1 MSWLTPVD
9 AQATPFEAVLGLRPE
24 LLELYRAFYGQLW
37 DTAAAPPR
45 LLELCRLRIAALHGC
60 DAEAAIRQPAASV
73 TGEQVAAL
81 DRWPDAPCF
90 SEVERAALAV
100 AEKMPWQHHAIDDG
114 EVAALRAHLDDA
126 EAIALLVAMAL
137 FDATCRLRLVLGL
150 EPRPVEVDAPAS
162 ASGRLY

>member
-9 AQATPFEAVLGLRPE
+9 AQVTPFEAVLGLRPE

-60 DAEAAIRQPAASV
+60 EAESAIRQPSAGV

-81 DRWPDAPCF
+81 DRWRDAPCF
-90 SEVERAALAV
+90 SAVERAALAV

-114 EVAALRAHLDDA
+114 EVAALRAHLGDA

-162 ASGRLY
+162 ENGRLY